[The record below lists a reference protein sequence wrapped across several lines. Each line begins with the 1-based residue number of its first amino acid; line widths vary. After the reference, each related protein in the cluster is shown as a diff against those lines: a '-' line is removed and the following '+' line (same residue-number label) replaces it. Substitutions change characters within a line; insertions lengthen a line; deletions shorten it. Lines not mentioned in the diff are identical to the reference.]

1 MIYFHGLNKA
11 NRSMGLLLKSSL
23 CVVLI
28 TLLLVSAFMPM
39 GAVAANGDSGNT
51 GTGQSGNRGTGT
63 SGSQSQQLN
72 NPLGPTT
79 TLSEFFTKFL
89 GALIKILSPIV
100 VLAIIYTGFLFV
112 RAQGKPEELVRAR
125 SALLW
130 TLVGALLILGAIA
143 ISEAIEGTVRDLGN
157 RTEVHQR
164 ISISK

>member
-1 MIYFHGLNKA
+1 MGKI
-11 NRSMGLLLKSSL
+11 NRSSTFMKVLLFVTLIA
-23 CVVLI
+23 VLF
-28 TLLLVSAFMPM
+28 AFISVPM
-39 GAVAANGDSGNT
+39 GASAVGDTTGNLGTDTT
-51 GTGQSGNRGTGT
+51 GNLGTDTTGN
-63 SGSQSQQLN
+63 QSQQLN

-130 TLVGALLILGAIA
+130 TLVGALLILGAVA
-143 ISEAIEGTVRDLGN
+143 ISKAIEGTVRDIGN
-157 RTEVHQR
+157 RTEQHKH